1 MFIAQKTK
9 KNRKRHASNE
19 EFKVFVE
26 NNLLNENE
34 IISDKNVIIEPSKV
48 SFTEERDIKYE

>member
-1 MFIAQKTK
+1 MHRKLK
-9 KNRKRHASNE
+9 KKRKRHASNE
-19 EFKVFVE
+19 EFKIFVE

-34 IISDKNVIIEPSKV
+34 VISDKNVIIESSKV